1 MAERFLLRDVPRYE
15 CLQERSK
22 RYPDLNVGAVE
33 ATIVLMR
40 VATDVFDGFTAQFDR
55 HGISQGRFMVL
66 MMLDRYYD
74 RELLPSE
81 VAEKIGV
88 TRATVTGLLDGL
100 ERDGFVRRKAH
111 PDDRR
116 AVTVA
121 LTAKGRTFLDDLLPG
136 HYRRI
141 AGLMANLDE
150 DERKELVRL
159 LTKVAAATDALLDLN
174 WDDSAVETANLT
186 HASPTEVSE
195 S

>member
-1 MAERFLLRDVPRYE
+1 LDA
-15 CLQERSK
+15 
-22 RYPDLNVGAVE
+22 GAVE
-33 ATIVLMR
+33 ATIVLLR
-40 VATDVFDGFTAQFDR
+40 VASDVFDGFAAQFER

-74 RELLPSE
+74 RALLPSE

-100 ERDGFVRRKAH
+100 ERDGFVQRKAH
-111 PDDRR
+111 PEDRR

-121 LTAKGRTFLDDLLPG
+121 LTTKGRCFLDELLPG

-159 LTKVAAATDALLDLN
+159 LAKVAAGTNALLDPN
-174 WDDSAVETANLT
+174 WDDSAPASATPT
-186 HASPTEVSE
+186 HASLTEVSE